1 MGVRRK
7 ILLLVFVSFFLPYLA
22 KASDNFLIYVHFF
35 QATLED
41 QPQLKQVEVL
51 SLSSRS
57 ELSSLMDKV
66 TGSEYEL
73 TAAVIDVLLEIY
85 EIDEIED
92 LFLHEKAW
100 NGLGHPLLDDI
111 MFGDPASYQIKL
123 SPKKMPSQQI
133 ALQAVILETKN
144 RDAVAGWE
152 EIIDQ
157 GLVLDI
163 DEPVIVAV
171 PCQER
176 MYFMLVTITTGIPSE
191 KWKEQRISKKK
202 EPIEIVGIPKVIHH
216 VEPSYPKELWRRR
229 IGGKIGLRI
238 TIDDEGIVQRVDV
251 LNSIHPYLNY
261 TTVQALR
268 QWTFKPVLFKEK
280 PVPVVFRCTYT
291 FDPFSYWRERT
302 WNETGAAPGSS
313 SQEELLRRVL
323 DGGGDYCRKL
333 AGAVFDF
340 ICEEKIKE
348 TYYNLLKNINWATI
362 AVGPKRS
369 RSQDSTLAS
378 IHAKKPSDYI
388 EYAADASKSRSILK
402 EDGDQVIV
410 EELNPMPKPKVVRR
424 FQIIDPKKTQRNKF
438 QCDYLIVK
446 KDGEKD
452 ERRIIL
458 KENGRRTTD
467 RNEFLEE
474 ERFAGLSPL
483 FAPLRI
489 LAPGRQGRFNY
500 KIIDTKN
507 IHGKK
512 AHVIE
517 ALPRYGNEEGIW
529 SARLWIDTQSF
540 RVLKCEI
547 EGIPIDGYEEVLND
561 CVILNI
567 KPIFLTTHE
576 YRNEKNSILFPSR
589 SSVRVAYPGIDYRGA
604 IDKIRINLSYDNY
617 KFFTVETDQE
627 VIKKISADL
636 LIKSSRE
643 RLKFKKALP
652 LVPCT
657 LRNL

>member
-1 MGVRRK
+1 MRIRRK
-7 ILLLVFVSFFLPYLA
+7 ILSLVFASIFLPCLA
-22 KASDNFLIYVHFF
+22 KASDNFLINIHLL

-51 SLSSRS
+51 SPSSRP
-57 ELSSLMDKV
+57 ELSTLMDKV

-73 TAAVIDVLLEIY
+73 TAAAIDVLLDIY

-92 LFLHEKAW
+92 LFLHEKPW
-100 NGLGHPLLDDI
+100 NGLGRPLLDDI
-111 MFGDPASYQIKL
+111 VFGDPVSYQIKL
-123 SPKKMPSQQI
+123 SPKKIPSQKI

-152 EIIDQ
+152 EIINQ

-171 PCQER
+171 PYQER
-176 MYFMLVTITTGIPSE
+176 MYFMMVTITTGIPTE
-191 KWKEQRISKKK
+191 KWKEQRTPEKK
-202 EPIEIVGIPKVIHH
+202 EPVEIVGIPKVIHH

-238 TIDDEGIVQRVDV
+238 TIDEEGIVQRVDV

-268 QWTFKPVLFKEK
+268 QWTFEPVLFKGK

-302 WNETGAAPGSS
+302 WNETGTDPGSS

-348 TYYNLLKNINWATI
+348 THYNLLKNINWATI
-362 AVGPKRS
+362 AVGPR
-369 RSQDSTLAS
+369 RLRAQGGTVSQ
-378 IHAKKPSDYI
+378 IWPKKPSDYI
-388 EYAADASKSRSILK
+388 KYTNASVSRSILK
-402 EDGDQVIV
+402 EDGDQIIM
-410 EELNPMPKPKVVRR
+410 ETLNPPKPMFVRR
-424 FQIIDPKKTQRNKF
+424 FQVIDPKKTQRNKIL
-438 QCDYLIVK
+438 CDYLIVK
-446 KDGEKD
+446 KDGEVD

-458 KENGRRTTD
+458 KENGRRTAD

-474 ERFAGLSPL
+474 ERFTGLSPL
-483 FAPLRI
+483 FAPLRV
-489 LAPGRQGRFNY
+489 LAPDRQERFNY
-500 KIIDTKN
+500 KLIETGK
-507 IHGKK
+507 IHGKR
-512 AHVIE
+512 AYVIE
-517 ALPRYGNEEGIW
+517 ALPKYGNEDGIW
-529 SARLWIDTQSF
+529 SARIWIDTQSF
-540 RVLKCEI
+540 QVLKCEI

-561 CVILNI
+561 CAILNI

-576 YRNEKNSILFPSR
+576 YRNEKNGILFPSR
-589 SSVRVAYPGIDYRGA
+589 SSVRVAYTGIDYRGA
-604 IDKIRINLSYDNY
+604 IDKIRINLSYDKY

-627 VIKKISADL
+627 VIKKISGDFL
-636 LIKSSRE
+636 FKRSRE
-643 RLKFKKALP
+643 RLKFQKAIP
-652 LVPCT
+652 LIPCI
-657 LRNL
+657 LRNF